1 MLVARSKNE
10 TIKLNLNNI
19 ELEKQKI
26 SNKIKELNNTITG
39 KSNII
44 QKILHQ
50 NLFFKEQFL
59 LNNLNDKE
67 QKSLDEVINRIFA
80 KI

>member
-1 MLVARSKNE
+1 MKNE

-39 KSNII
+39 KSNIFC
-44 QKILHQ
+44 L
-50 NLFFKEQFL
+50 
-59 LNNLNDKE
+59 
-67 QKSLDEVINRIFA
+67 S
-80 KI
+80 